1 MCGDACDWLFALS
14 ADQSGADTRLDL
26 DPFVPVGNWY
36 RRMRCIGED
45 GARGAFDRVSPLSVM
60 VIIILMMMMTMM
72 YDDSLMMNDDDDDD
86 DEIYVDDGSN
96 GCS

>member
-36 RRMRCIGED
+36 RRMRCIGVD
-45 GARGAFDRVSPLSVM
+45 GASAAFDRCSPLIVMMMMVM
-60 VIIILMMMMTMM
+60 VIMTMM
-72 YDDSLMMNDDDDDD
+72 YDDSLMMNDDDDDG